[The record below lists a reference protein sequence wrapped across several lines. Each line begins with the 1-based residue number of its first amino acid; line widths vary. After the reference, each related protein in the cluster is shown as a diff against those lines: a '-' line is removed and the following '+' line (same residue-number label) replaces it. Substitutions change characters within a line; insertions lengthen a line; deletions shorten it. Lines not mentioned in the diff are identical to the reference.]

1 MCSCMEV
8 DIVEYAC
15 YVRTAHEEAK
25 TVVASGAWT
34 PYYLLRRSVTRVLD
48 DLGEARTLL
57 HVPVQPAI
65 DMGLSFKKSDHFE
78 AGVFARRIAYLA
90 SLPFPKSHDSL
101 YARPKHGTGSC
112 MSCSVR
118 MM

>member
-34 PYYLLRRSVTRVLD
+34 PYYLLRRSERLT
-48 DLGEARTLL
+48 
-57 HVPVQPAI
+57 
-65 DMGLSFKKSDHFE
+65 
-78 AGVFARRIAYLA
+78 
-90 SLPFPKSHDSL
+90 
-101 YARPKHGTGSC
+101 
-112 MSCSVR
+112 
-118 MM
+118 